1 MKIRTPLFVVAIL
14 VAFFASW
21 AGIVLGS
28 YAQLGHFLPDTDDNT
43 GDQSPPA
50 FSGVAEQ
57 GRAIYAANGCV
68 QCHTQQVRPNSGPD
82 TGDIARDWGE
92 RRSVSRDF
100 MRDAAA
106 YPGAQRLGPDLAN
119 IGSRKSPDS
128 YRYTAAWHYQHLYQ
142 PQVVSPGSIMPPMRF
157 LFEKRAVTG
166 QRSVDA
172 IKVEGP
178 DAAKLRPDEEVIPTQ
193 QAKDLVAYLLSLKR
207 SGYPLPEAPPDTSG
221 QTAP

>member
-1 MKIRTPLFVVAIL
+1 MKNRTPLFVIGLL
-14 VAFFASW
+14 VAFLVPW
-21 AGIVLGS
+21 LVIVLGS
-28 YAQLGHFLPDTDDNT
+28 YAQLGHYLPDTDENT

-57 GRAIYAANGCV
+57 GRAVYAANGCV
-68 QCHTQQVRPNSGPD
+68 QCHTQQVRPNGGRDS
-82 TGDIARDWGE
+82 GDIAREWGE
-92 RRSVSRDF
+92 RRSVTRDF

-106 YPGAQRLGPDLAN
+106 YPGAQRIGPDLAN

-142 PQVVSPGSIMPPMRF
+142 PQVVSPGSIMPPMPF
-157 LFEKRAVTG
+157 LFERRRVAG

-178 DAAKLRPDEEVIPTQ
+178 EAASLASDEEVVPTPA
-193 QAKDLVAYLLSLKR
+193 AKELVNYLLSLKR
-207 SGYPLPEAPPDTSG
+207 SGYPLPEAPADDSLNE
-221 QTAP
+221 Q

>member
-1 MKIRTPLFVVAIL
+1 MKKRTVLFVAGVA
-14 VAFFASW
+14 VAFLTSW

-28 YAQLGHFLPDTDDNT
+28 YAQLGHYLPETDDNT

-50 FSGVAEQ
+50 FSGIAEQ
-57 GRAIYAANGCV
+57 GRAVFAANGCV
-68 QCHTQQVRPNSGPD
+68 QCHTQQVRPNGSKD
-82 TGDIARDWGE
+82 SGDIARDWGE
-92 RRSVSRDF
+92 RRSVTRDF

-106 YPGAQRLGPDLAN
+106 YPGAQRIGPDLAN

-142 PQVVSPGSIMPPMRF
+142 PQVVSPGSIMAPMRF
-157 LFEKRAVTG
+157 LFERRRVAG

-178 DAAKLRPDEEVIPTQ
+178 EAATLAPDEEVVPTQ
-193 QAKDLVAYLLSLKR
+193 QAKNLVAYLLSLKR
-207 SGYPLPEAPPDTSG
+207 SGYPLPEAPPDLS
-221 QTAP
+221 QNEP

>member
-1 MKIRTPLFVVAIL
+1 M
-14 VAFFASW
+14 
-21 AGIVLGS
+21 LGS
-28 YAQLGHFLPDTDDNT
+28 YEQLGHYLPDVDENT

-57 GRAIYAANGCV
+57 GRAVYAANGCV
-68 QCHTQQVRPNSGPD
+68 QCHTQQVRPNGGPNS
-82 TGDIARDWGE
+82 GDIARDWGE
-92 RRSVSRDF
+92 RRSVTRDF

-106 YPGAQRLGPDLAN
+106 YPGAQRIGPDLAN
-119 IGSRKSPDS
+119 VGSRKSPDS

-157 LFEKRAVTG
+157 LFEKRRVAG

-178 DAAKLRPDEEVIPTQ
+178 DAATVAADEEVVPTL
-193 QAKDLVAYLLSLKR
+193 QAKNLVAYLLSLKR
-207 SGYPLPEAPPDTSG
+207 SGYPLPEAPADTS
-221 QTAP
+221 QNE

>member
-1 MKIRTPLFVVAIL
+1 MKNRTPLFVAGLL
-14 VAFFASW
+14 VAFFSSW
-21 AGIVLGS
+21 VGIVLGS
-28 YAQLGHFLPDTDDNT
+28 YNQLGHYLPDTDDNT

-57 GRAIYAANGCV
+57 GRAVYAANGCV
-68 QCHTQQVRPNSGPD
+68 QCHTQQVRPNGSRD
-82 TGDIARDWGE
+82 SGDIARDWGE
-92 RRSVSRDF
+92 RRTVTRDF

-157 LFEKRAVTG
+157 LFEKRRVAG

-172 IKVEGP
+172 IKVDGP
-178 DAAKLRPDEEVIPTQ
+178 EASLIARDEEIIPTQ
-193 QAKDLVAYLLSLKR
+193 QAKDLVSYLLSLKR
-207 SGYPLPEAPPDTSG
+207 SGYTLPEAPADLGANEP
-221 QTAP
+221 